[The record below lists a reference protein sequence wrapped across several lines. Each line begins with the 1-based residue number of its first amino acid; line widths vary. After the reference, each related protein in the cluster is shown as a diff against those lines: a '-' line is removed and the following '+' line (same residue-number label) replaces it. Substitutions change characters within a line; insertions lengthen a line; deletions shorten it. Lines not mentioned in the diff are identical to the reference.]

1 MKSSRRCRCHF
12 VITTIVLCP
21 IFGCACVGSKSVS
34 CSPTLPLG
42 HVVWITRSGPQCI
55 VADTSQTPSVPSQF
69 LPLVACILILPGS
82 RGFLKIILHGAKFEP
97 PSGAS
102 RLEFRPA
109 EDYLENLW
117 NQGSILM
124 IHYTLYI
131 VIDYSILPELK
142 LIIASHQEPFYSGAK
157 VYGWCDSRWFP
168 QNWPSLDP
176 ATAMAGKYS
185 GRMIIR
191 QK

>member
-1 MKSSRRCRCHF
+1 MPYLRLRVRWFEIRFLFAHPSPRPCCLNYQIGPAVHCGWYFPDPFR
-12 VITTIVLCP
+12 P
-21 IFGCACVGSKSVS
+21 VS
-34 CSPTLPLG
+34 IS
-42 HVVWITRSGPQCI
+42 
-55 VADTSQTPSVPSQF
+55 
-69 LPLVACILILPGS
+69 
-82 RGFLKIILHGAKFEP
+82 
-97 PSGAS
+97 PSGCLHFDTAWFQRFS
-102 RLEFRPA
+102 KNNPPRGEIRAAKRRLAARISPRGGLF
-109 EDYLENLW
+109 LENLW